1 MIIPIA
7 AVAIWALV
15 LFGSYRYA
23 ERIFLIFSLA
33 FLAYPIA
40 AVLGHP
46 DWAQVGSNLVI
57 PHFLYT
63 KSFLLLGVALI
74 GTTYERPATIGLLG
88 DVGGHRVLE
97 AGCGAGQLTAWLAD
111 HGAAVIAF
119 DVSPA
124 LAELARR
131 AVAGRAEVLV
141 ADLAQ
146 PLTFAQDRS
155 FDLIVA
161 SLVMHYVRDWHAVL
175 GEFRR
180 VLKPDGAVVFSTH
193 HPAMDWQLH
202 TPEDY
207 FAVEQVTET
216 WTKGSAQFQVSFWRR
231 PLTAMAE
238 AIASAGFVIERLA
251 EPRRWPSWL
260 TVTLPPIR
268 RSARSRGFCS
278 SAWCLL

>member
-1 MIIPIA
+1 MALMDDPERSARQYDAMA
-7 AVAIWALV
+7 AA
-15 LFGSYRYA
+15 YA
-23 ERIFLIFSLA
+23 ADNAHS
-33 FLAYPIA
+33 AYNA
-40 AVLGHP
+40 
-46 DWAQVGSNLVI
+46 
-57 PHFLYT
+57 Y
-63 KSFLLLGVALI
+63 
-74 GTTYERPATIGLLG
+74 YERPATIGLLG
-88 DVGGHRVLE
+88 DVGGRRVLE

-251 EPRRWPSWL
+251 EPAPLAELADRDPAAYRA
-260 TVTLPPIR
+260 IR
-268 RSARSRGFCS
+268 TKPRFLFFRLRPALSA
-278 SAWCLL
+278 A

>member
-1 MIIPIA
+1 M
-7 AVAIWALV
+7 ALMED
-15 LFGSYRYA
+15 A
-23 ERIFLIFSLA
+23 ERSA
-33 FLAYPIA
+33 CQYDAMAAAYA
-40 AVLGHP
+40 A
-46 DWAQVGSNLVI
+46 DNARSAYNA
-57 PHFLYT
+57 Y
-63 KSFLLLGVALI
+63 
-74 GTTYERPATIGLLG
+74 YERPATIGLLG

-111 HGAAVIAF
+111 HGAVVIAF

-131 AVAGRAEVLV
+131 AVTGRAEVLV

-146 PLTFAQDRS
+146 PLSFAQGGS

-207 FAVEQVTET
+207 FAVRQVTAT
-216 WTKGSAQFQVSFWRR
+216 WTIGSEQFQVSFWRR
-231 PLTAMAE
+231 PLTMMAE

-251 EPRRWPSWL
+251 EPMPLVELADRDPAAYK
-260 TVTLPPIR
+260 VIR
-268 RSARSRGFCS
+268 TKPTFLFFRLRPALR
-278 SAWCLL
+278 AA